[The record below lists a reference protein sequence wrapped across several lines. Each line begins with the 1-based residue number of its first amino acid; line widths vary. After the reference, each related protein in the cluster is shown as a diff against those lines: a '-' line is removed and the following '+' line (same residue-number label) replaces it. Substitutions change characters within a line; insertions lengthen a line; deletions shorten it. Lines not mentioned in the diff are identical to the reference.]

1 MKRKLFWI
9 CAVAMGMSAFP
20 SFMTQAT
27 PATQPLINAEPAV
40 AAQTEQNP
48 QVGQVM
54 PGVQGADAPVVAQ
67 NGPSRDVKLTFAQ
80 IAPPPGSMVLRG
92 INPNGSIEFGMRSDE
107 VVTKAMLN
115 LEYTPSPSLLP
126 VQSQL
131 KVYLNDELMG
141 VLPVTKEQLGKKTLA
156 QMPINPLFI
165 TDFNRVRLEFV
176 GHYQDVCENPAS
188 TTLWLD
194 VGRSSGLD
202 LTYQTLNVKN
212 DLSHFPVP
220 FFDPRDN
227 RTNTLPMVFAG
238 APDVGLQQA
247 SAIVASWFGS
257 RSGWRGQNFP
267 VLYNQLPDR
276 NAIVFATNDKRPDF
290 LRDHPAVKAPVIEM
304 INHPQNPYVKLLVVF
319 GRDDKDLL
327 QAAKGIAQ
335 GNILFRG
342 ESVVVNEVKPL
353 LPRKPYDAPNWVR
366 TDRPVTFG
374 ELKTYEEQLQSSGLE
389 PAAIN
394 VSLNLPPDLYLMRST
409 GIDMDINYRYTMPPV
424 KDSSRMDI
432 SLNNQFLQSFNLSS
446 KQEANRL
453 LLRIPVL
460 QGLLDGKTDVSIPAL
475 KLGATNQ
482 LRFDF
487 EYMNPMPG
495 GSVDNCITF
504 QPVQNHVVIGDDSTI
519 DFSKYYH
526 FIPMPDLRAF
536 ANAGFPF
543 SRMADLSQT
552 ITVMPKAPNEAQMET
567 LLNTVGFIGAQT
579 GFPAINL
586 TVTDDGSTIQG
597 KDADIMIIGGIPDK
611 LKDDKQIDL
620 LVQATES
627 WVKTP
632 MRQTPFPG
640 IVPDESDRAAE
651 TRSTLTSSGA
661 MAAVI
666 SFQSPYNDQRSV
678 IALLAD
684 SPRGYEMLND
694 AVNDSGKRATMFGS
708 VAVIR
713 ESGINSL
720 RVGDVYY
727 VGHLPWF
734 ERVWYALA
742 NHPMLLLAAF
752 SVQAACTWPAWEQFK
767 KDYISQEGR
776 VIDPSDARKI
786 TTSEGQSYGMF
797 SALAANDRAAFDN
810 ILDWTQNN
818 LAQGSLKERL
828 PAWLWGKKENSK
840 WEVLDSNS
848 ASDGDVWMA
857 WSLLEAGRLWKEQ
870 RYTDIGSALLKRI
883 AREEVVTVPGLGSM
897 LLPGKVGFAE
907 DNSWRFNP
915 SYLPPTLAQYFTRFG
930 APWTTLRET
939 NQRLLL
945 ETAPKG
951 FSPDWVRY
959 EKDKGWQLK
968 AEKTL
973 ISSYDAIRVYMWVGM
988 MPDSDPQKARM
999 LNRFKPMAT
1008 FTEKNGYPPEKVD
1021 VATGKAQGKGP
1032 VGFSAAM
1039 LPFLQNRDA
1048 QAVQRQ
1054 RVADNFPG
1062 SDAYYNYVLT
1072 LFGQGWDQ
1080 HRFRFS
1086 TKGELLPDWGQECAN
1101 SH

>member
-1 MKRKLFWI
+1 MKRKIFWI
-9 CAVAMGMSAFP
+9 CAVALGMSVFP

-40 AAQTEQNP
+40 AAQAEQNP

-80 IAPPPGSMVLRG
+80 IAPSPGSMVLRG

-212 DLSHFPVP
+212 DLSH
-220 FFDPRDN
+220 
-227 RTNTLPMVFAG
+227 
-238 APDVGLQQA
+238 
-247 SAIVASWFGS
+247 
-257 RSGWRGQNFP
+257 FP

-552 ITVMPKAPNEAQMET
+552 ITVMPKTPNEAQMET

-597 KDADIMIIGGIPDK
+597 KDADIMIVGGIPDK

-651 TRSTLTSSGA
+651 TQSTLTSSGA

-666 SFQSPYNDQRSV
+666 GFQSPYNDQRSV

-734 ERVWYALA
+734 ERLWYALA
-742 NHPMLLLAAF
+742 NHPILLA
-752 SVQAACTWPAWEQFK
+752 V
-767 KDYISQEGR
+767 
-776 VIDPSDARKI
+776 
-786 TTSEGQSYGMF
+786 
-797 SALAANDRAAFDN
+797 LAAISV
-810 ILDWTQNN
+810 IL
-818 LAQGSLKERL
+818 LA
-828 PAWLWGKKENSK
+828 WVLW
-840 WEVLDSNS
+840 
-848 ASDGDVWMA
+848 
-857 WSLLEAGRLWKEQ
+857 
-870 RYTDIGSALLKRI
+870 
-883 AREEVVTVPGLGSM
+883 
-897 LLPGKVGFAE
+897 
-907 DNSWRFNP
+907 
-915 SYLPPTLAQYFTRFG
+915 
-930 APWTTLRET
+930 
-939 NQRLLL
+939 RLLRIISRRRL
-945 ETAPKG
+945 N
-951 FSPDWVRY
+951 PDN
-959 EKDKGWQLK
+959 E
-968 AEKTL
+968 
-973 ISSYDAIRVYMWVGM
+973 
-988 MPDSDPQKARM
+988 
-999 LNRFKPMAT
+999 
-1008 FTEKNGYPPEKVD
+1008 
-1021 VATGKAQGKGP
+1021 
-1032 VGFSAAM
+1032 
-1039 LPFLQNRDA
+1039 
-1048 QAVQRQ
+1048 
-1054 RVADNFPG
+1054 
-1062 SDAYYNYVLT
+1062 
-1072 LFGQGWDQ
+1072 
-1080 HRFRFS
+1080 
-1086 TKGELLPDWGQECAN
+1086 
-1101 SH
+1101 

>member
-1 MKRKLFWI
+1 MAL
-9 CAVAMGMSAFP
+9 GMSAFP

-40 AAQTEQNP
+40 AAQAEQNP

-238 APDVGLQQA
+238 APDVELQQA

-267 VLYNQLPDR
+267 VLYNQL
-276 NAIVFATNDKRPDF
+276 
-290 LRDHPAVKAPVIEM
+290 
-304 INHPQNPYVKLLVVF
+304 
-319 GRDDKDLL
+319 
-327 QAAKGIAQ
+327 
-335 GNILFRG
+335 
-342 ESVVVNEVKPL
+342 
-353 LPRKPYDAPNWVR
+353 
-366 TDRPVTFG
+366 
-374 ELKTYEEQLQSSGLE
+374 
-389 PAAIN
+389 
-394 VSLNLPPDLYLMRST
+394 PDLYLMRST

-552 ITVMPKAPNEAQMET
+552 ITVMPKTPNEAQMET

-597 KDADIMIIGGIPDK
+597 KDADIMIVGGIPDK

-651 TRSTLTSSGA
+651 TQSTLTSSGA

-666 SFQSPYNDQRSV
+666 GFQSPYNDQRSV

-734 ERVWYALA
+734 ERLWYALA
-742 NHPMLLLAAF
+742 NHPILLA
-752 SVQAACTWPAWEQFK
+752 V
-767 KDYISQEGR
+767 
-776 VIDPSDARKI
+776 
-786 TTSEGQSYGMF
+786 
-797 SALAANDRAAFDN
+797 LAAISV
-810 ILDWTQNN
+810 IL
-818 LAQGSLKERL
+818 LA
-828 PAWLWGKKENSK
+828 WVLW
-840 WEVLDSNS
+840 
-848 ASDGDVWMA
+848 
-857 WSLLEAGRLWKEQ
+857 
-870 RYTDIGSALLKRI
+870 
-883 AREEVVTVPGLGSM
+883 
-897 LLPGKVGFAE
+897 
-907 DNSWRFNP
+907 
-915 SYLPPTLAQYFTRFG
+915 
-930 APWTTLRET
+930 
-939 NQRLLL
+939 RLLRIISRRRL
-945 ETAPKG
+945 N
-951 FSPDWVRY
+951 PDN
-959 EKDKGWQLK
+959 E
-968 AEKTL
+968 
-973 ISSYDAIRVYMWVGM
+973 
-988 MPDSDPQKARM
+988 
-999 LNRFKPMAT
+999 
-1008 FTEKNGYPPEKVD
+1008 
-1021 VATGKAQGKGP
+1021 
-1032 VGFSAAM
+1032 
-1039 LPFLQNRDA
+1039 
-1048 QAVQRQ
+1048 
-1054 RVADNFPG
+1054 
-1062 SDAYYNYVLT
+1062 
-1072 LFGQGWDQ
+1072 
-1080 HRFRFS
+1080 
-1086 TKGELLPDWGQECAN
+1086 
-1101 SH
+1101 

>member
-1 MKRKLFWI
+1 
-9 CAVAMGMSAFP
+9 MGMSAFP

-342 ESVVVNEVKPL
+342 ERVVVNEVKPL

-432 SLNNQFLQSFNLSS
+432 SLNNQFL
-446 KQEANRL
+446 
-453 LLRIPVL
+453 
-460 QGLLDGKTDVSIPAL
+460 
-475 KLGATNQ
+475 
-482 LRFDF
+482 
-487 EYMNPMPG
+487 
-495 GSVDNCITF
+495 
-504 QPVQNHVVIGDDSTI
+504 
-519 DFSKYYH
+519 
-526 FIPMPDLRAF
+526 
-536 ANAGFPF
+536 
-543 SRMADLSQT
+543 
-552 ITVMPKAPNEAQMET
+552 
-567 LLNTVGFIGAQT
+567 
-579 GFPAINL
+579 
-586 TVTDDGSTIQG
+586 
-597 KDADIMIIGGIPDK
+597 
-611 LKDDKQIDL
+611 
-620 LVQATES
+620 
-627 WVKTP
+627 
-632 MRQTPFPG
+632 
-640 IVPDESDRAAE
+640 
-651 TRSTLTSSGA
+651 
-661 MAAVI
+661 
-666 SFQSPYNDQRSV
+666 
-678 IALLAD
+678 
-684 SPRGYEMLND
+684 
-694 AVNDSGKRATMFGS
+694 
-708 VAVIR
+708 
-713 ESGINSL
+713 
-720 RVGDVYY
+720 
-727 VGHLPWF
+727 
-734 ERVWYALA
+734 
-742 NHPMLLLAAF
+742 
-752 SVQAACTWPAWEQFK
+752 
-767 KDYISQEGR
+767 
-776 VIDPSDARKI
+776 
-786 TTSEGQSYGMF
+786 
-797 SALAANDRAAFDN
+797 
-810 ILDWTQNN
+810 
-818 LAQGSLKERL
+818 
-828 PAWLWGKKENSK
+828 
-840 WEVLDSNS
+840 
-848 ASDGDVWMA
+848 
-857 WSLLEAGRLWKEQ
+857 
-870 RYTDIGSALLKRI
+870 
-883 AREEVVTVPGLGSM
+883 
-897 LLPGKVGFAE
+897 
-907 DNSWRFNP
+907 
-915 SYLPPTLAQYFTRFG
+915 
-930 APWTTLRET
+930 
-939 NQRLLL
+939 
-945 ETAPKG
+945 
-951 FSPDWVRY
+951 
-959 EKDKGWQLK
+959 
-968 AEKTL
+968 
-973 ISSYDAIRVYMWVGM
+973 
-988 MPDSDPQKARM
+988 
-999 LNRFKPMAT
+999 
-1008 FTEKNGYPPEKVD
+1008 
-1021 VATGKAQGKGP
+1021 
-1032 VGFSAAM
+1032 
-1039 LPFLQNRDA
+1039 
-1048 QAVQRQ
+1048 
-1054 RVADNFPG
+1054 
-1062 SDAYYNYVLT
+1062 
-1072 LFGQGWDQ
+1072 
-1080 HRFRFS
+1080 
-1086 TKGELLPDWGQECAN
+1086 
-1101 SH
+1101 